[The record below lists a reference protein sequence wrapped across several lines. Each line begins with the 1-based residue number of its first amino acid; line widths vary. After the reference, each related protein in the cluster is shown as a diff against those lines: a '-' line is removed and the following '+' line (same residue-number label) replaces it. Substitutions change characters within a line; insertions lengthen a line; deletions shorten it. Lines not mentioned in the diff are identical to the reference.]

1 MSDAALVGYVVGD
14 VRTDAFSFVTN
25 PDLAPPRLEYVCVR
39 GVLEPDGEGGR
50 RVDLLAQISSLGV
63 SSRLLEAG
71 RSYGEVEAILRRLGS
86 SPPVMMAQAK
96 VLGYLDEQGS
106 VRLPRGAAMPGATVE
121 RAPDELLSRFFGR
134 GVTAGLHLG
143 RLINRPRVDVALDP
157 NGLRRHLAVIAQTGA
172 GKSYTVGVLL
182 EELLALGGTVLV
194 FDPNSDYVLMGR
206 QPDGRPTPFANR
218 VQVYRTPGEQLRRI
232 PDERIGRVEE
242 LTVRFSSLD
251 ADEVCDV
258 AGISS
263 KASNIRYAVQKAID
277 RLGKVDYSV
286 EALLDELRLVAG
298 ETGDVGGPGT
308 DMDLVAW
315 GARDAGS
322 HLDDLPAG
330 DDPGEWFERDGPAAA
345 PEPPRA
351 RGGQGGRAGD
361 APGGGRAPADDQVA
375 GSRKALKYMEYM
387 ARLRI
392 WGFKDL
398 PLERLLRPMSL
409 TTVDLSGVDR
419 RIADFVVTKVVSDLW
434 KQATRDGLQ
443 RPVFLVL
450 EEAHNFV
457 PAGQDDGRA
466 GSWLRRIAAEGR
478 KFGIFLVLV
487 TQRPYRVHQD
497 TLSQCGSQIIMRLT
511 NPEDQSA
518 IRKASESMSEG
529 LLADLPGLNQ
539 GEAVVLGPL
548 VRVPV
553 MVRVRARRS
562 DEGGADIDLG
572 AALEA
577 ARAEAELDQYRA
589 AGAAARATRPAEPWR
604 EEI

>member
-1 MSDAALVGYVVGD
+1 MSDAPLVGYVVGE

-25 PDLAPPRLEYVCVR
+25 PELAPPRLEYVCVR
-39 GVLEPDGEGGR
+39 GVQEPGGDGPR
-50 RVDLLAQISSLGV
+50 QVDLLAQVSSLGV

-106 VRLPRGAAMPGATVE
+106 VRLPRGAAMPGAMVE
-121 RAPDELLSRFFGR
+121 RAPDELLARFFGR
-134 GVTAGLHLG
+134 GITNGLQLG
-143 RLINRPRVDVALDP
+143 RLINRPQVEVVLDP

-242 LTVRFSSLD
+242 LTVRFSGLD

-258 AGISS
+258 AGIGS
-263 KASNIRYAVQKAID
+263 KATNIRYAVQKAID

-298 ETGDVGGPGT
+298 DGANDEGSGAAFDPI
-308 DMDLVAW
+308 AW
-315 GARDAGS
+315 ADRSAGS
-322 HLDDLPAG
+322 ADADLPAG
-330 DDPGEWFERDGPAAA
+330 DDPNDWFDRDGRPAEAEA
-345 PEPPRA
+345 PRA
-351 RGGQGGRAGD
+351 RARSGGQADGGQGGRA
-361 APGGGRAPADDQVA
+361 PSDDQVA

-398 PLERLLRPMSL
+398 PMERLLRPMTL
-409 TTVDLSGVDR
+409 TTVDLAGVDR
-419 RIADFVVTKVVSDLW
+419 RIADFVVTKIVSDLW
-434 KQATRDGLQ
+434 KQATRDGLD

-457 PAGQDDGRA
+457 PAGPDDGRA
-466 GSWLRRIAAEGR
+466 GFWLRRIAAEGR

-487 TQRPYRVHQD
+487 TQRPNRVHQD

-518 IRKASESMSEG
+518 IRRASESMSEG

-562 DEGGADIDLG
+562 DEGGADIDL
-572 AALEA
+572 AKALED
-577 ARAEAELDQYRA
+577 ARAEAGVDQYRA
-589 AGAAARATRPAEPWR
+589 AGAAARAARPPEPWR